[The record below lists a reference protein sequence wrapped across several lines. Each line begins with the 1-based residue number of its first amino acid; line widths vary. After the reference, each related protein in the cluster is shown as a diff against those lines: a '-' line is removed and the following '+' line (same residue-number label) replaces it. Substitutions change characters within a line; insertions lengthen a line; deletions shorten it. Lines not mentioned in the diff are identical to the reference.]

1 MSYTSRFCQ
10 LKDLIKIHICGKSFI
25 SIACAVVEFKI
36 FKVFRIDS
44 ASWSGHFFGFS
55 GLTPP
60 NIDRSCWNFDQR
72 LWDFVSN
79 KINTVFER
87 SAEILYFGSNATH
100 PKLTILVHFG
110 SQFTTGK
117 TKNIAKN
124 WNFCGI
130 SNPKTPRSQR
140 TDKILVKLSKKKH
153 FWGQYCSLDTIISH
167 QKFSHSL

>member
-1 MSYTSRFCQ
+1 MTNKIMHQICCSLYWSIKKWSKLGQKMDFLALFERFFVYAVLHPMSYTSRFCQ

-79 KINTVFER
+79 KTNTVFEK
-87 SAEILYFGSNATH
+87 SIEILDFGSNVTH
-100 PKLTILVHFG
+100 PKLTLLVHFG
-110 SQFTTGK
+110 T
-117 TKNIAKN
+117 
-124 WNFCGI
+124 
-130 SNPKTPRSQR
+130 
-140 TDKILVKLSKKKH
+140 
-153 FWGQYCSLDTIISH
+153 
-167 QKFSHSL
+167 